1 MRDVI
6 PNPPAEGG
14 REGDLTSPGHR
25 QCSCVDC
32 PFAQSHAR
40 FRRLAT
46 SQRPDNHRLTVF
58 FPFISFILSITIS
71 NHQPAPRIVMVEVV
85 HSGGVPM
92 TELENKI
99 NNILEEH
106 QHESG
111 LHMIG
116 GRRRLIDRLVQFF
129 EEGRQTEAQS
139 ATQASSRE
147 N

>member
-1 MRDVI
+1 
-6 PNPPAEGG
+6 
-14 REGDLTSPGHR
+14 
-25 QCSCVDC
+25 
-32 PFAQSHAR
+32 
-40 FRRLAT
+40 
-46 SQRPDNHRLTVF
+46 
-58 FPFISFILSITIS
+58 
-71 NHQPAPRIVMVEVV
+71 
-85 HSGGVPM
+85 M

-129 EEGRQTEAQS
+129 EEGHQTEGQS
-139 ATQASSRE
+139 SSQVSSRE